1 LTVFNLALE
10 TGPPPPPP
18 TWSPPNALPPAAARP
33 PVARV
38 LKTRR
43 GTARRDDA
51 DDDDAPSTVV
61 QAVPHDPVDA
71 EAGVEPEPEVIR
83 SSRNSSG
90 FLQEALRS
98 TDTTSPPEK
107 KNNVKQLFTSEEHSD
122 LYIYASASDIHD
134 AKHAFVPKADILSTC
149 RKLTCVEKKQRDNIP
164 R

>member
-1 LTVFNLALE
+1 MTVFNLALE

-90 FLQEALRS
+90 FRQEALRS
-98 TDTTSPPEK
+98 TDTKSPPEK
-107 KNNVKQLFTSEEHSD
+107 KTSNNFLHPRNIQTCTFTHQL
-122 LYIYASASDIHD
+122 ASDIHD

-149 RKLTCVEKKQRDNIP
+149 RKLTCVEKKTKR
-164 R
+164 